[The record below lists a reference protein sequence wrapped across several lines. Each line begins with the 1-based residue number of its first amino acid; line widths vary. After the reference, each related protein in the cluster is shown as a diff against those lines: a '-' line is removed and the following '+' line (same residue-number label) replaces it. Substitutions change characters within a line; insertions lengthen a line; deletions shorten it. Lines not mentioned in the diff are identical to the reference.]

1 MSCCRST
8 LDSVKIC
15 YEAWNYHVCIFRD
28 TNNMRSPWQ
37 KFQKLA
43 QAPLKAPP
51 MLCLI
56 PLTQLTGKKLA
67 KLESERCLFGCLFV
81 FMCIFHMHKRDVSS
95 HIPSPSKNPKQNK
108 NHSLPTD
115 PNYSLRIWSEPISF
129 SDMLLETQLFL
140 RGAQCPTRQGPPSMH
155 RTGEEPPDK
164 CSEIRV

>member
-95 HIPSPSKNPKQNK
+95 HIPSPSKKKTQTKQKPFLAYRPKLFFAHLKWTHQFFRHVAGNTTFFEGGSMPNQTGATTHAQN
-108 NHSLPTD
+108 
-115 PNYSLRIWSEPISF
+115 RW
-129 SDMLLETQLFL
+129 
-140 RGAQCPTRQGPPSMH
+140 
-155 RTGEEPPDK
+155 RTTW
-164 CSEIRV
+164 